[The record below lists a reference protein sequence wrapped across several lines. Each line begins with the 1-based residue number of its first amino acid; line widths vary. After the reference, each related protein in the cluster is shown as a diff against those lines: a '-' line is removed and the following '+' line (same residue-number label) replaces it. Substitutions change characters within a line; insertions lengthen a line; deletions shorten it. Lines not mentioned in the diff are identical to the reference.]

1 MATRNNK
8 EYPLPSEFMLEAESH
23 L

>member
-1 MATRNNK
+1 M
-8 EYPLPSEFMLEAESH
+8 PSEFMLERTKFMKFF